1 MPKNKEGFATA
12 EEDVSKHLANLNLNK
27 TPLPVLKSQVATYL
41 KLPLNSP
48 FLDSLLPSQDSME
61 NATLPMLLMETKCP
75 YIINCHTI
83 LMEYLAPVFKNLLSP
98 NLKAIDLTGL
108 MTYSKEDQ
116 KYNAFKMV
124 IFRICLFAEN
134 IEVIQIFSEGDAEC
148 YKYPHITVDEPLV
161 LDALKSLKHL
171 RELQITIFTF
181 NLKDVMALCR
191 PSKTGYSNLE
201 YINVNLKVE
210 ELPEKNELRFKLGN
224 LKVFQC
230 ENLLDHDLEK
240 FAEFIT
246 KCLHVLPNLQLIGK
260 PCSPFFTNHEIV
272 KSSLHPDLQHLSID
286 KRIKWQNDFGKY
298 LDSVKHLKI
307 DFEGWEVPKCL
318 INEKQVWNLVSL
330 SLQNGTYDALL
341 KMLKSYGPNLRE
353 LHAVIDKNDT
363 STSTVSFPSIFNK
376 CPKLE
381 KIYVISQKYKK
392 ERKPI
397 SFFAKIIE
405 MKIDSKALMKSNILE
420 APELKKLELLIHEES
435 SIIGKHWFSSD
446 KWILQNLEHMTI
458 DMRWFRAQ
466 QVNEEHFKEIAL
478 LIKAV
483 LHPLPR
489 ICVIKLML
497 NDRCNYLKLAVAL
510 RNPSIVTD
518 QEFQK
523 LLFMDVSVRS
533 LFFLRDELLICILHR
548 RHEINC
554 LH

>member
-12 EEDVSKHLANLNLNK
+12 EEDASKHLANMSLNE
-27 TPLPVLKSQVATYL
+27 TRQMILKAQVAYCLGNPIDT
-41 KLPLNSP
+41 P
-48 FLDSLLPSQDSME
+48 FLDILISCHERKKDE
-61 NATLPMLLMETKCP
+61 TLQKKLMKTKCP
-75 YIINCHTI
+75 YIIKHHI
-83 LMEYLAPVFKNLLSP
+83 ELMAYMAPAFQDLLSR

-108 MTYSKEDQ
+108 MTFCHEDQ

-124 IFRICLFAEN
+124 IFRIFLYAEN
-134 IEVIQIFSEGDAEC
+134 IEAVQIFSEGDAEC
-148 YKYPHITVDEPLV
+148 YKFPHITVDEPLV

-246 KCLHVLPNLQLIGK
+246 N
-260 PCSPFFTNHEIV
+260 PFFTNHEIV

>member
-1 MPKNKEGFATA
+1 
-12 EEDVSKHLANLNLNK
+12 
-27 TPLPVLKSQVATYL
+27 
-41 KLPLNSP
+41 
-48 FLDSLLPSQDSME
+48 ME

-191 PSKTGYSNLE
+191 SSETGYSNLE

-210 ELPEKNELRFKLGN
+210 ELPDKKELQLNLFN
-224 LKVFQC
+224 LKVFQY
-230 ENLLDHDLEK
+230 ENLLDHDLDK
-240 FAEFIT
+240 FAELIT
-246 KCLHVLPNLQLIGK
+246 KCLPVLPGLQLIGK
-260 PCSPFFTNHEIV
+260 PCSPFFKNHEIV
-272 KSSLHPDLQHLSID
+272 NPSPHPDLQHLSLD
-286 KRIKWQNDFGKY
+286 KRIKWQNDFGECFK
-298 LDSVKHLKI
+298 LVRHLKI

-318 INEKQVWNLVSL
+318 IDEKQVWNLVSL
-330 SLQNGTYDALL
+330 SLLNATYDALL
-341 KMLKSYGPNLRE
+341 NMLECYGPNLRE

-363 STSTVSFPSIFNK
+363 STSTVSFSSIFNQ

-381 KIYVISQKYKK
+381 KIYVVSQKYKK

-397 SFFAKIIE
+397 SFFANIIE
-405 MKIDSKALMKSNILE
+405 IKIDSKALTNSNVLE
-420 APELKKLELLIHEES
+420 APELIKLELLIHEES
-435 SIIGKHWFSSD
+435 SNISKQLRWFKSRKS
-446 KWILQNLEHMTI
+446 ILQDLEYLTI

-466 QVNEEHFKEIAL
+466 QVNEEHFNEIAL
-478 LIKAV
+478 LIKNV
-483 LHPLPR
+483 VQPLPQ
-489 ICVIKLML
+489 ISVIKLML
-497 NDRCNYLKLAVAL
+497 NYRCDYLKLARAL
-510 RNPSIVTD
+510 SDPSDVTD
-518 QEFQK
+518 QDVQK
-523 LLFMDVSVRS
+523 LLFADVSVQS
-533 LFFLRDELLICILHR
+533 LLFLRDELLIDILHNR
-548 RHEINC
+548 SE
-554 LH
+554 